1 MTLRLAERRGIA
13 VSREALK
20 AVEAKTFGVLLSD
33 NAVDAAVQ
41 GATLS
46 DPTPNDSLLLMAAHD
61 AAVPDNLATGVLA
74 RRLTHWQR
82 ADGRWMTSDFR
93 PPHSSSEFAA
103 TASAVAAIRAYLP
116 QALSAARDA
125 ALRRAAGWL
134 ASSWPRSTEDA
145 AFRVMGL
152 VWSGAPQD
160 TIEAATH
167 VLLSMQLPGGGWP
180 QLPGY
185 SADAYS
191 TGESLYA
198 LRLGGLPASAREWQ
212 RGQRFLID
220 SQAADGSWHVR
231 SRMMSPAEV
240 SPPYFSY
247 RLSVSEGR
255 VPVVRRQLL
264 GGHGTAVRHAG
275 DA

>member
-1 MTLRLAERRGIA
+1 MRPVSLTIFLIVVAAPASASDGARAAVTRAVPLLQQSASTFVEKRACFSCHHNALSIMTLRLADRRGIA
-13 VSREALK
+13 LSREVLK

-33 NAVDAAVQ
+33 NAVDAAIQ

-152 VWSGAPQD
+152 VWSGAPKD
-160 TIEAATH
+160 TIEAAVH
-167 VLLSMQLPGGGWP
+167 VLLSMQLPGAAGRSCLDT
-180 QLPGY
+180 LP
-185 SADAYS
+185 
-191 TGESLYA
+191 TCT
-198 LRLGGLPASAREWQ
+198 RPASPSMRCASVACRHP
-212 RGQRFLID
+212 RASGN
-220 SQAADGSWHVR
+220 AASA
-231 SRMMSPAEV
+231 S
-240 SPPYFSY
+240 
-247 RLSVSEGR
+247 
-255 VPVVRRQLL
+255 
-264 GGHGTAVRHAG
+264 
-275 DA
+275 